1 MKRDTIFYQ
10 IFQQSPQL
18 LFDLL
23 PQPPANTQGYNFESI
38 EIKEASF
45 RIDGVL
51 TPPDP
56 SGDVF
61 FVEVQMQKDPKLY
74 ERIFNEA
81 SNYTYRRT
89 EMFSGWQCVA
99 IYPSRSVEQTSTK
112 VPYELFDSGRIR
124 AIYLDALGQIDQ
136 LPTGLGLMV
145 LTTLEGDEAVG
156 EARGMISRSRQA
168 LDENVIINVISTI
181 MLSKFTMLSRDEV
194 DAMLGYKID
203 ELKQTR
209 VYQDAL
215 QEGREEGREE
225 IVLILLG
232 HKFGLLSLTN
242 SSKIKPLDFDR
253 LQALTTALLDFT
265 TVADLEDWLH

>member
-23 PQPPANTQGYNFESI
+23 PQPPASTQGYNFESV

-56 SGDVF
+56 NGDVF
-61 FVEVQMQKDPKLY
+61 FIEVQMQRDPKLY

-89 EMFSGWQCVA
+89 EMFSEWYGVG
-99 IYPSRSVEQTSTK
+99 IYPSHSIEQTSTK

-124 AIYLDALGQIDQ
+124 AIYLDTLGQIDQ
-136 LPTGLGLMV
+136 LPIGLGLMV

-156 EARGMISRSRQA
+156 EARRMISRSRQV
-168 LDENVIINVISTI
+168 LDENVTTNTVSTI
-181 MLSKFTMLSRDEV
+181 M
-194 DAMLGYKID
+194 
-203 ELKQTR
+203 
-209 VYQDAL
+209 
-215 QEGREEGREE
+215 
-225 IVLILLG
+225 
-232 HKFGLLSLTN
+232 
-242 SSKIKPLDFDR
+242 SSKIMSLDFDR
-253 LQALTTALLDFT
+253 LPALTTALLDFT
-265 TVADLEDWLH
+265 TLADLQVLLHWLVVN